1 MDEQLQL
8 LVDLQKLDT
17 NILAFR
23 RKIVSMPSHIA
34 AEEASYKE
42 ALKAFETIRQQQLSL
57 EKKKKDKERQV
68 DDVSEKIK
76 KLRAR
81 SSEIKTNKE
90 YQANLKEIEAFE
102 SEIRSIEDDV
112 LSVMEALETVS
123 KNADTENARLAA
135 VKTKTDSLN
144 KEREAEIRLV
154 EQELQS
160 VIEQRNSLAS
170 KVDPELY
177 TRYINLL
184 RASRG
189 LAVAEVIKEICQ
201 GCNMNVPPQLFVEI
215 KSSGTLFQCPQC
227 RRILYY
233 IKPADENIETAGGN

>member
-23 RKIVSMPSHIA
+23 YKIDSMPSHIA

-42 ALKAFETIRQQQLSL
+42 ALKAFESIRQQQISL

-68 DDVSEKIK
+68 EDVAEKIK

-112 LSVMEALETVS
+112 LSIMEALETIS
-123 KNADTENARLAA
+123 KNAEAENARLAA
-135 VKTKTDSLN
+135 AKAKTDSLN

-154 EQELQS
+154 EQELQA
-160 VIEQRNSLAS
+160 VKERRNSLAG
-170 KVDPELY
+170 KVDPDLY

-189 LAVAEVIKEICQ
+189 LAVAEVIKEVCQ

-227 RRILYY
+227 RRILFYVR
-233 IKPADENIETAGGN
+233 PTDELHDTADGI